1 LLRRLDLR
9 DDDPVGR
16 EESAAHARALAA
28 ALAAVAGDPSAAAQM
43 VRQKFT
49 ALLTLEKV
57 VNDERD
63 PRGGRYTDIYLHAL
77 QAGRQAVLDMRE
89 LEEIGD
95 DAFHRTEEK
104 LDWLEMASGRAE

>member
-16 EESAAHARALAA
+16 EESAAHAR

-95 DAFHRTEEK
+95 DAFHRIEEK